1 MAYRIPLTGLAF
13 GLTAI
18 ASPATAE
25 LPAPVRAMIDAAVAT
40 GDAAKVKTVVDLA
53 KQTNPDDVVEIDA
66 LNRVFLDRQR
76 EIASEAAARKQEE
89 LRTAG
94 LLDNWRGRGQL
105 GAFQSSGNSDNVGV
119 TLSLALTRKGID
131 WEHRLR
137 ATGDYQRS
145 NGRTSREQLLA
156 SWEPRYQIGK
166 NLFAFSLAQ
175 YERDR
180 FQGFSARY
188 SLSGG
193 IGYKLIDGT
202 AAQLAVKVGPSWR
215 QVEFLDGT
223 SDNAFGALAGV
234 DFDWR
239 FAKGLTLTQDT
250 NLVADIANIR
260 GRVFSSRQ
268 GTRVRAVSP
277 RRGRYRSNWCGVR
290 ARCRLNDRERRRRAR
305 RTSDGLCQSRR
316 SGPTAVRRAG
326 HLR

>member
-1 MAYRIPLTGLAF
+1 
-13 GLTAI
+13 
-18 ASPATAE
+18 
-25 LPAPVRAMIDAAVAT
+25 
-40 GDAAKVKTVVDLA
+40 
-53 KQTNPDDVVEIDA
+53 
-66 LNRVFLDRQR
+66 
-76 EIASEAAARKQEE
+76 
-89 LRTAG
+89 
-94 LLDNWRGRGQL
+94 
-105 GAFQSSGNSDNVGV
+105 V

-193 IGYKLIDGT
+193 IGYKLIDGK

-250 NLVADIANIR
+250 NLVADTGGAAI
-260 GRVFSSRQ
+260 VFVDATSTSILATTGLEAKVSDRLT
-268 GTRVRAVSP
+268 TRLAYTLDYNSNPPPSAVSTDTQT
-277 RRGRYRSNWCGVR
+277 RFTLVY
-290 ARCRLNDRERRRRAR
+290 DF
-305 RTSDGLCQSRR
+305 
-316 SGPTAVRRAG
+316 
-326 HLR
+326 